1 MQYSAR
7 IEQVGTPPITAVKGW
22 IKGRTYSAIRP
33 LVDLCQAIPDYP
45 PAGGLRQYMQKMVT
59 QPLVAVYTPDDG
71 LEEVRSE
78 VTAWYRRRYA
88 GATALSAENICLS
101 VGASQAFWLAM
112 LLVAEP
118 GDEVII
124 QTPAY
129 FDHPMALE
137 TLGIIPVY
145 IAETQKEASREEQ
158 GEEQGEGAKP
168 MWATI
173 EEQINPR
180 TRAIV
185 IVTPSNPTG
194 RIQSVAEIEQL
205 YACARR
211 HNIALVLDET
221 YNAFLPPGQAPHHLF
236 NKPDWGRNFIHLASF
251 GKTFALTGYRA
262 GALVADVELIQRA
275 LKIQDSMVVCQPR
288 LTQMALTWGCRHLD
302 AWVEYNALSMRQ
314 RHDAFCTLFKSAEH
328 GFELCSSGAFFA
340 WVKHPWPQASG
351 WQVARHLAE
360 EADLICLPGEAF
372 GPGLHQ
378 YLRLA
383 FGNLKQED
391 VAAAVERFTHVLPP
405 RG

>member
-1 MQYSAR
+1 MQLSAR

-22 IKGRTYSAIRP
+22 IKGRTYSPARP

-45 PAGGLRQYMQKMVT
+45 PARGLRQYMQKMVT
-59 QPLVAVYTPDDG
+59 QPQVAVYTPDEG
-71 LEEVRSE
+71 LEEVRVE
-78 VTAWYRRRYA
+78 VAAWYRRHYA
-88 GATALSAENICLS
+88 GAEALSAENICLS
-101 VGASQAFWLAM
+101 IGASQAFWLAL
-112 LLVAEP
+112 LLVAES

-129 FDHPMALE
+129 FDHLMALE
-137 TLGIIPVY
+137 TLGITPICVADTLCEEPGKRRDGG
-145 IAETQKEASREEQ
+145 AESLCASIEARI
-158 GEEQGEGAKP
+158 
-168 MWATI
+168 T
-173 EEQINPR
+173 PR

-194 RIQSVAEIEQL
+194 KVQSTAEIEEL
-205 YACARR
+205 YACAHR

-262 GALVADVELIQRA
+262 GALIADAELIQRA

-288 LTQMALTWGCRHLD
+288 LTQLAIAWGCRHLD
-302 AWVEYNALSMRQ
+302 AWVEHNAESMRQ
-314 RHDAFCTLFKSAEH
+314 RHDAFCSLFKAAEH

-360 EADLICLPGEAF
+360 HADLISLPGEAF

-383 FGNLKQED
+383 FGNLKHED
-391 VAAAVERFTHVLPP
+391 VAAAVERFTRVLPP